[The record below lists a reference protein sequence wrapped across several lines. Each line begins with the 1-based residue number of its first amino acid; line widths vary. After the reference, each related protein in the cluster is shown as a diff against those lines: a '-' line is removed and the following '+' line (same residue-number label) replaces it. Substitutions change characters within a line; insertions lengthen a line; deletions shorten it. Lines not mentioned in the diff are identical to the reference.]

1 MPARRTALSA
11 ATVFLISALALT
23 GCSGAGKRAADAAS
37 AGAGSPGA
45 AGAAG
50 PGTSPLQNPDGTK
63 PGLGPLTSPEE
74 LSAGRELIARV
85 ATARTGSKD
94 GYDRNEFGPA
104 WTDNVDGVP
113 GGHNKCD
120 TRNDLLARDGTAVE
134 RKDGSSCVVT
144 SMTIHDPYTGRTV
157 QWSKQQ
163 ASKIQID
170 HVMPLSYDWQ
180 MGAATWDKAKRV
192 QIANDPLNLIPA
204 DGSQNASKGDSG
216 PSAWLPAAPEI
227 RCAYA
232 VRFAQVSLKYR
243 LPVTEADKTAMLQ
256 QCGG

>member
-1 MPARRTALSA
+1 MPARRTVLSA

-23 GCSGAGKRAADAAS
+23 GCSGAGKRVDAD
-37 AGAGSPGA
+37 
-45 AGAAG
+45 AGAAASG
-50 PGTSPLQNPDGTK
+50 AGTGTSPLQNPDGTK
-63 PGLGPLTSPEE
+63 PGLAPLTSAEDQQ
-74 LSAGRELIARV
+74 AGRELIGKV

-113 GGHNKCD
+113 GGHNNCD
-120 TRNDLLARDGTAVE
+120 TRNDLLARDGTGVE
-134 RKDGSSCVVT
+134 RKDGSKCVVT
-144 SMTIHDPYTGRTV
+144 AMTIHDPYTGRSV

-180 MGAATWDKAKRV
+180 MGASGWDKAKRV

-216 PSAWLPAAPEI
+216 PAAWLPADPRI

-232 VRFAQVSLKYR
+232 VRFAQVSLKYQ
-243 LPVTEADKTAMLQ
+243 LPVTDADKKAMLA